1 MAVNVESPQDARVS
15 TLLGEIVHETQQLV
29 VDQLK
34 LFKVEMKH
42 DLSRM
47 MQALIPL
54 GIGGLTVFTA
64 IILFGIGGA
73 ELLCWL
79 APALPLWAG
88 FLIVGAVIALGGAGL
103 VWAGIAMLRNIKPA
117 ETALKGLEEN
127 VQWKTKN

>member
-1 MAVNVESPQDARVS
+1 MPVDIESPQDARVS
-15 TLLGEIVHETQQLV
+15 TLVGDIVHEMQQLV

-42 DLSRM
+42 DLARM

-54 GIGGLTVFTA
+54 GIGALIVFTA

-79 APALPLWAG
+79 VPDLPVWAG
-88 FLIVGAVIALGGAGL
+88 FLIGGAVIAIGGAGL
-103 VWAGIAMLRNIKPA
+103 VFAGIQMLRNIKPA
-117 ETALKGLEEN
+117 ATALKGLEEN

>member
-1 MAVNVESPQDARVS
+1 MPVHIESPQDARVS
-15 TLLGEIVHETQQLV
+15 TLIGEIVHEMQQLI

-34 LFKVEMKH
+34 LFKVEIKH

-47 MQALIPL
+47 LQAVIPL
-54 GIGGLTVFTA
+54 GVGALIVFTS
-64 IILFGIGGA
+64 IILFGIGGS

-88 FLIVGAVIALGGAGL
+88 FLIIGGAVGLIGAGL
-103 VWAGIAMLRNIKPA
+103 VVAGIVMLRNIKPA
-117 ETALKGLEEN
+117 ATALKGLEEN